1 MNLAGKQVPLT
12 ISSYTL
18 GMEIDFEQRVKTAKK
33 AGFEGIGLRAE
44 TYMLAVKQGYSDADM
59 LRILEENQ
67 MKVSEV
73 EYITLWAD
81 PNKTKETP
89 ETLLQQFKEQTVF
102 HMARLFNV
110 GHINCGLMEKH
121 SQDVLTQAF
130 KELCHRAKELIIGLE
145 FMPYSG
151 VPNLAAAWEIINLAG
166 CENGMLILDTWH
178 WARANQTGADL
189 VGIPKE
195 KFISVQICDVL
206 ERRYPETI
214 LREESMHDRLSPG
227 TGWGD
232 TVGFLKAIKEHGIEP
247 VVIGTEVI
255 SDPILAI
262 GYEESAA
269 QNYATSIKVINEA
282 WPELLQ

>member
-130 KELCHRAKELIIGLE
+130 KELCHRAKELILGVE

-151 VPNLAAAWEIINLAG
+151 VPNFAAAWESSTFAG
-166 CENGMLILDTWH
+166 CE
-178 WARANQTGADL
+178 TGRW
-189 VGIPKE
+189 V
-195 KFISVQICDVL
+195 
-206 ERRYPETI
+206 
-214 LREESMHDRLSPG
+214 
-227 TGWGD
+227 
-232 TVGFLKAIKEHGIEP
+232 
-247 VVIGTEVI
+247 
-255 SDPILAI
+255 
-262 GYEESAA
+262 
-269 QNYATSIKVINEA
+269 
-282 WPELLQ
+282 